1 MIAIQAIGPI
11 LLLIALMAPIIT
23 GYRREK
29 LSTSIRIG
37 WVLVVFAY
45 FSIDLLIPE
54 LAHHFYGREAMGEIT
69 PETPATIAMMILGWI
84 YPLVLHF
91 VGFISYGV
99 VDTLGGLLSKARRH

>member
-37 WVLVVFAY
+37 WALIILTY

-54 LAHHFYGREAMGEIT
+54 LAHHFYGQEGLREVASENANTM
-69 PETPATIAMMILGWI
+69 AALILGWLF
-84 YPLVLHF
+84 PLILHC
-91 VGFISYGV
+91 VGFILHDLV
-99 VDTLGGLLSKARRH
+99 EVLRGLLSKARHR

>member
-1 MIAIQAIGPI
+1 MTAIQAIGPI

-29 LSTSIRIG
+29 LATSIRIG
-37 WVLVVFAY
+37 WILVIFAY

-54 LAHHFYGREAMGEIT
+54 LAHHFYGREGLREVA
-69 PETPATIAMMILGWI
+69 PETPATMAMMILGWI

-91 VGFISYGV
+91 VGFVLCEV
-99 VDTLGGLLSKARRH
+99 VDVLRGLLSKARRH